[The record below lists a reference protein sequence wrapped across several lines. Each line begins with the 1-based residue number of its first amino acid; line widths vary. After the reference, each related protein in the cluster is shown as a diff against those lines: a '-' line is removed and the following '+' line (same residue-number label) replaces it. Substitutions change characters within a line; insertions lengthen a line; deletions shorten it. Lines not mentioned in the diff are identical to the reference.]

1 MKTRVCVTTQV
12 EEFVKS
18 LAPEPR
24 RKLRTAIK
32 ALADDRGD
40 IKALEGPLAG
50 YGRLRVT
57 GYRVVFRERSEQ
69 GVRLIDCIYA
79 ERRPIVY
86 ELFTRLLAEQ
96 AME

>member
-1 MKTRVCVTTQV
+1 M
-12 EEFVKS
+12 
-18 LAPEPR
+18 
-24 RKLRTAIK
+24 LRTAIK

-40 IKALEGPLAG
+40 LKALEGPLTG

-57 GYRVVFRERSEQ
+57 GYRVIYRERSEK
-69 GVRLIDCIYA
+69 GVRVIDCIYA
-79 ERRPIVY
+79 ERRAVVY

>member
-1 MKTRVCVTTQV
+1 VKTRICVTEQV

-18 LAPEPR
+18 LAPAPR
-24 RKLRTAIK
+24 RMLRTAIK

-40 IKALEGPLAG
+40 LKALEGPLTG

-57 GYRVVFRERSEQ
+57 GYRVIYRERSEK
-69 GVRLIDCIYA
+69 GVRVIDCIYA
-79 ERRPIVY
+79 ERRAVVY